1 MKMYTDV
8 LVLGIAGNFAGHLQ
22 QAGEAEDFAQLEGAD
37 LAKPQAL
44 FPIYVPSESNSFLT
58 NFPLSHNAIQL
69 PLDVDHLQIE
79 PEVGLLCDV
88 VYDQYHQVVDL
99 KPKAFGAFNDC
110 SIRRPDANKISEKK
124 NWGTASKGIAE
135 TLLPISQLAPGG
147 EIDQYRIASFH
158 KRGEGFELYGED
170 CEISGYTYFYDQ
182 LLSWIS
188 EQMNQQQDSGPK
200 ENIKH
205 MIAEADYPQQV
216 LLALGATRYTPYGET
231 NFLQRGDVSMVVVY
245 DQRSYTPQQI
255 RQLAASNQLQKSGIS
270 AVVQTV
276 F

>member
-8 LVLGIAGNFAGHLQ
+8 LVLGIAGNFTGHLQ
-22 QAGEAEDFAQLEGAD
+22 QAGEAADFAQLSSGD
-37 LAKPQAL
+37 LSKPQAL

-58 NFPLSHNAIQL
+58 NFPLSHDAIRL
-69 PLDVDHLQIE
+69 PLDVENLQIE

-88 VYDQYHQVVDL
+88 VYSPENEVINL
-99 KPKAFGAFNDC
+99 NPKAFGAFNDC
-110 SIRRPDANKISEKK
+110 SIRRPNANKISEKK

-135 TLLPISQLAPGG
+135 NLLPINALEKGG

-158 KRGEGFELYGED
+158 QRGDSLELYGED
-170 CEISGYTYFYDQ
+170 CEISGYTYFYDT
-182 LLSWIS
+182 LLEWIGK
-188 EQMNQQQDSGPK
+188 QMNDQEDIGPK
-200 ENIKH
+200 ENIKQ
-205 MIAEADYPQQV
+205 MIAEANYPSQV

-231 NFLQRGDVSMVVVY
+231 NFLKRGDISMVVVY
-245 DQRSYTPQQI
+245 DQRNFTPEQI
-255 RQLAASNQLQKSGIS
+255 RQLAAQNELAKNGIS